1 MPRCVSRRTTT
12 KGGAQDYAAG
22 YSHYARAVYTIHGNN
37 SASSIASCIG
47 EDDNERGA
55 LHSGLHVSLC
65 SNDPTNIL
73 CSSNVF
79 ENLRSSYI
87 SHLFSIEEFFNY
99 YGNYSGVLRTL

>member
-1 MPRCVSRRTTT
+1 MPWCVSRRTTT
-12 KGGAQDYAAG
+12 KGGVQDYAAG

-37 SASSIASCIG
+37 SASTIASCIG

-65 SNDPTNIL
+65 SNDPTNFL
-73 CSSNVF
+73 YSSNVF

-87 SHLFSIEEFFNY
+87 SHLLLIEEFFNY
-99 YGNYSGVLRTL
+99 YENYSRVLRTL